1 MKRYIE
7 LPGVSEK
14 DVRITKSG
22 PIVEVSAETDYRD
35 YHYRLW
41 TEQDIEAELNNGL
54 LTISTKSTEV
64 PLKSP
69 GQKS

>member
-7 LPGVSEK
+7 LPGASEK
-14 DVRITKSG
+14 DIKITKSG

-41 TEQDIEAELNNGL
+41 AEQDVEASYSNGL
-54 LTISTKSTEV
+54 LILQTKFVEV
-64 PLKSP
+64 PLQVS
-69 GQKS
+69 